1 MPDPQLA
8 VDRIRGWLAAGFTDD
23 WIASACGINKWQVH
37 RIAARTRRGQP
48 STLFH
53 GTTRLV
59 LAADIRDGDSGMAP
73 ALGLTRRLQALVALG
88 YTQDHVSAA
97 TGISQGLLSRITRGL
112 ANRSTA
118 RNWHALVAYYDEVS
132 MTPGP
137 SSTARANA
145 RKRGWVPP
153 LAWDDETIDDPN
165 ARPDTGEGAP
175 KRPNGGSGRPAEYVV
190 EDVEWYLEQVNRY
203 ATPKELTV
211 RLGYSE
217 PNSLYMA
224 LMRAGRDDLRDVLI
238 RNGVADGSHGDL
250 ERSVARRKGRAA

>member
-118 RNWHALVAYYDEVS
+118 RNWHAMVAYYDEVS

-153 LAWDDETIDDPN
+153 LAWDDDTIDDPN
-165 ARPDTGEGAP
+165 ARPDTGA
-175 KRPNGGSGRPAEYVV
+175 RSTLPNGGSGRPGEHVV
-190 EDVEWYLEQVNRY
+190 EDVQWYLDNVNRY
-203 ATPKELTV
+203 ATPQEV
-211 RLGYSE
+211 SDRFGYRE
-217 PNSLYMA
+217 PNSLYMVFK
-224 LMRAGRDDLRDVLI
+224 RAGRDDLRDLLI
-238 RNGVADGSHGDL
+238 ANGIAAGAKGDL
-250 ERSVARRKGRAA
+250 EKVGSRRKGRAA